1 MKRQNNPIRLYI
13 ICWGILSLIGGSCLI
28 AVSFWGDKFS
38 EWVGL
43 IPCICA
49 VLMMFLLRMA
59 IREADGAKNVK
70 WIRFPVKK
78 ISRIVLGERRHGKT
92 QVS

>member
-13 ICWGILSLIGGSCLI
+13 ICWGILSVIGGSCLI
-28 AVSFWGDKFS
+28 AVSFWADKVG

-43 IPCICA
+43 IPCVCA
-49 VLMMFLLRMA
+49 TLMMFLLRMA
-59 IREADGAKNVK
+59 IREADGVKNVK

-78 ISRIVLGERRHGKT
+78 ISRIVLGEHRSEK
-92 QVS
+92 S